1 MKSIKTKLI
10 ASMLAIVIVSSLLT
24 VGIGMLKALKL
35 TDDITRA
42 QFGDKLESANN
53 MLELYLHEQFG
64 SLTRNTAGKLIGQ
77 NGQAIDGRTDYIDE
91 LSEKM
96 NVVATVYAKK
106 NDQYI
111 SMLTTIIDGDGRRVT
126 GSELDSAGKAYEEIS
141 NGNRYMGET
150 EILGTTYMANYTPIL
165 DSNKQVMGVYFVG
178 MPVAAVDA
186 ILREGVLSM
195 AESVILIIVLVLLA
209 ACVVS
214 YFVAASTAKPI
225 QKITE
230 AARKV
235 ADGDFEVT
243 LSVHSKDEIGQ
254 LAAAFRLTIEKLVN
268 YQGYID
274 EISDSLSSIARG
286 DLTVTAKKGY
296 VGQFKKLKDN
306 MQALLQNL
314 NLTLMQINRAA
325 VQVSGGSQQVADGA
339 QTLSQGT
346 SEQASSLEEL
356 SSSIAEISEQIRM
369 NAQNAQQA
377 RTKAQFAGTEL
388 HGSNEQMARMTDAMN
403 AITQKSAEISKVI
416 KMIEDIAFQTNILA
430 LNAAVEA
437 ARAGAA
443 GKGFA
448 VVADEVRNLAA
459 KSAEAAKNTT
469 ELIAETVEAVEHGS
483 AIAVQTAGSLRK
495 SAQVAEQAV
504 GLIDSIAQATQEQAQ
519 QIANVNHGLGQI
531 SAIVQGNAATAEESA
546 AASEELSAQS
556 DFLRGLTANF
566 KLRSAA
572 APEAEAVGIE

>member
-1 MKSIKTKLI
+1 MRRLAAARWEKRKMKSIKTKLI

-268 YQGYID
+268 YQGYICSGRPMFL
-274 EISDSLSSIARG
+274 IQP
-286 DLTVTAKKGY
+286 VTA
-296 VGQFKKLKDN
+296 
-306 MQALLQNL
+306 
-314 NLTLMQINRAA
+314 
-325 VQVSGGSQQVADGA
+325 
-339 QTLSQGT
+339 
-346 SEQASSLEEL
+346 
-356 SSSIAEISEQIRM
+356 
-369 NAQNAQQA
+369 
-377 RTKAQFAGTEL
+377 
-388 HGSNEQMARMTDAMN
+388 
-403 AITQKSAEISKVI
+403 
-416 KMIEDIAFQTNILA
+416 
-430 LNAAVEA
+430 
-437 ARAGAA
+437 
-443 GKGFA
+443 
-448 VVADEVRNLAA
+448 AA
-459 KSAEAAKNTT
+459 KSCKCSSLSGMQSAK
-469 ELIAETVEAVEHGS
+469 
-483 AIAVQTAGSLRK
+483 
-495 SAQVAEQAV
+495 
-504 GLIDSIAQATQEQAQ
+504 
-519 QIANVNHGLGQI
+519 
-531 SAIVQGNAATAEESA
+531 
-546 AASEELSAQS
+546 
-556 DFLRGLTANF
+556 
-566 KLRSAA
+566 
-572 APEAEAVGIE
+572 